1 MVGGDGTV
9 VILYGKSMEGQVC
22 MVAGLCKVW
31 EEMWRKGK
39 YGDQE
44 EWEKGVEGE
53 GEGEGLSF
61 HISYILSVVC
71 KH

>member
-1 MVGGDGTV
+1 
-9 VILYGKSMEGQVC
+9 

-39 YGDQE
+39 YGDWE
-44 EWEKGVEGE
+44 EWEKGEEGEGE

-61 HISYILSVVC
+61 HVSYIFSVVC

>member
-1 MVGGDGTV
+1 
-9 VILYGKSMEGQVC
+9 

-39 YGDQE
+39 YGDWE
-44 EWEKGVEGE
+44 EWEKGVE